1 MQSSLIM
8 DKDEEIVAYNFNVDK
23 KKKKKKEREGVTKAR

>member
-1 MQSSLIM
+1 M

-23 KKKKKKEREGVTKAR
+23 KKKKKERGVTKAR

>member
-23 KKKKKKEREGVTKAR
+23 KKKKKKKE

>member
-1 MQSSLIM
+1 MQSSLII

-23 KKKKKKEREGVTKAR
+23 KKKKKEREGVTKAR

>member
-1 MQSSLIM
+1 M

>member
-23 KKKKKKEREGVTKAR
+23 KKKKKKEKE

>member
-1 MQSSLIM
+1 M

-23 KKKKKKEREGVTKAR
+23 KKKKKEREGVTKAR

>member
-1 MQSSLIM
+1 M

-23 KKKKKKEREGVTKAR
+23 KKEKKKEREGVTKAR

>member
-1 MQSSLIM
+1 M

-23 KKKKKKEREGVTKAR
+23 KKKKEKEGVTKAR